1 LKLNSCESCPL
12 RAYSPQPTLTQIR
25 D

>member
-12 RAYSPQPTLTQIR
+12 RAYSPQPTLTQIC